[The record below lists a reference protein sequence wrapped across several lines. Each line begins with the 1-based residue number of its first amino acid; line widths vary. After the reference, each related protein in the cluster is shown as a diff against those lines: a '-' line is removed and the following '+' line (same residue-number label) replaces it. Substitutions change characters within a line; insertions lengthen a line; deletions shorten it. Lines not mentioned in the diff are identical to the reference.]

1 MFHISIPLESWLVA
15 LSKIFYDRELAVSE
29 RRIKPASIFQNSS
42 LILGKQIIHILPDG
56 HVNLPILVNQTTPI
70 RIDLVRFDFEK
81 KTNETITIT
90 KKEIKKIKK
99 HSAINVSK
107 SEPDSAWV
115 FHYAVKKIGL
125 YQLQRVV
132 DESNLEVR
140 RMVSEAVVVRC
151 PSAAIRH
158 VAPHKCKGEL
168 SNFHLEVDATPP
180 VEVKYS
186 KTINGEEMGY
196 TVLTIPS
203 ELTDSPLETKKTGS
217 AIMSMTSEALVDI
230 SWALSQS
237 TAIPL
242 NESLGVSGSWLY
254 QIHEVR
260 DGCGNVVGYSD
271 SPQKESKLGRR
282 SDISTLE
289 QVFFVHERPKA
300 TLHNC
305 DSQNPLKV
313 AKGESKSLPLRLS
326 SADKQPE
333 TSMYQ
338 ISYIFTPQ
346 QGVDFDQ
353 EHLEKTSRVE
363 FTTHYPG
370 GSHEIHD
377 PGLYTLSTVRN
388 EFCEGDILEPSSC
401 LLLTP
406 PEPNLSIQTQPI
418 ADKCAGRSS
427 GIIVDLDLVGTPP
440 FRISYSERRTGGGP
454 VIPKFA
460 KTDLLHSQ
468 LQLKPEHA
476 GHYRYEFVD
485 ISDAVYKHP
494 RSLNRQNLVV
504 EQDVKPL
511 ASARLL
517 DPHPARRTCI
527 GETVALG
534 VQLSGEAPWKL
545 EYEVI
550 HNGRRGKKTVENI
563 EEGIYTLETDQLNS
577 GGDFTIALTSVT
589 DQTGCKSFLE
599 QETKIQVAL
608 QRPKAAFGFIE
619 GKQSIHAL
627 EGKKLEIPLR
637 LQGDPPWTIKYRNL
651 DFPDDGSRQRTFYNS
666 NDRLETNDAG
676 VYELTEIKDAI
687 CPGSV
692 DASLNVFKVA
702 WIPRPAVHISDSTAV
717 EAKGGKYVKNA
728 VCEGDEDAVGISF
741 TGTPPFAVEY
751 TRRARTEKGS
761 PSTSLAKFSA
771 GLNVASIKMETS
783 KAGLYD
789 YTVDKLG
796 DSSYNYDP
804 RKFLPLKIEQRVHS
818 NPTARFTHI
827 GKTYKYCLEDDAG
840 GENVP
845 ITLSGLAPFY
855 LEIGIKHHSSSKQE
869 VLYLHDIEGYSYNLH
884 IPHKI
889 LALGTHIVTIRRVR
903 DAHGCDL
910 ELASD
915 APHVQVSVAEVPSIT
930 ALEPQEDFCVGD
942 RISFILSGIPPFNVY
957 YTFQNQDRKA
967 AASNTNFR
975 RLAEKPG
982 DFRIT
987 AVSDQKSTEACKART
1002 DIVRTIHEMPSA
1014 RISKGKVTTTD
1025 IHEGGQAEILF
1036 EFGGTPPFEFTY
1048 TRSENVSK
1056 GKKSQVLET
1065 KSDISYEH
1073 QKVVL
1078 ASDEGVYEVISIK
1091 DKYCAFSTQ
1100 TVSGKRGQKLLMYP

>member
-1 MFHISIPLESWLVA
+1 MSGQPLGELGCPLAKVESSA
-15 LSKIFYDRELAVSE
+15 TINPEK
-29 RRIKPASIFQNSS
+29 NSFCIGPS
-42 LILGKQIIHILPDG
+42 NN
-56 HVNLPILVNQTTPI
+56 HVNLPILVNQTTPT
-70 RIDLVRFDFEK
+70 RIDLVRFDFE
-81 KTNETITIT
+81 TNRNETITIT

-107 SEPDSAWV
+107 SEPESAWV
-115 FHYAVKKIGL
+115 LHHAVQKTGL

-132 DESNLEVR
+132 DQSNLEVR
-140 RMVSEAVVVRC
+140 RTVSEAVVVRC

-158 VAPHKCKGEL
+158 VTRHKCKGEL

-180 VEVKYS
+180 IEVKYS
-186 KTINGEEMGY
+186 KTINGEGMGY
-196 TVLTIPS
+196 TVLNIPS
-203 ELTDSPLETKKTGS
+203 ELTDSPLETRKTSS
-217 AIMSMTSEALVDI
+217 AIMSTTPEAGDI
-230 SWALSQS
+230 SWALGQS

-242 NESLGVSGSWLY
+242 NESLGVSGFWLY

-260 DGCGNVVGYSD
+260 DGCGNVVEYSD
-271 SPQKESKLGRR
+271 APQKEPKLGRR
-282 SDISTLE
+282 SDLSTLQ
-289 QVFFVHERPKA
+289 QVFSVHERPKA
-300 TLHNC
+300 TLHSC
-305 DSQNPLKV
+305 DSQKPLKV
-313 AKGESKSLPLRLS
+313 AKGESKNLPLRIS
-326 SADKQPE
+326 SADKEPE
-333 TSMYQ
+333 SSMYQ
-338 ISYIFTPQ
+338 ISYLFMPQ
-346 QGVDFDQ
+346 QGKGFDQ
-353 EHLEKTSRVE
+353 EQLEKASRVE
-363 FTTHYPG
+363 FTTHYSG
-370 GSHEIHD
+370 GSHEISD
-377 PGLYTLSTVRN
+377 PGLYTLSTVWSD
-388 EFCEGDILEPSSC
+388 FCEGEILEPSSC

-406 PEPNLSIQTQPI
+406 PEPNLSITTQPI
-418 ADKCAGRSS
+418 ADECAGRSS
-427 GIIVDLDLVGTPP
+427 GIVVDLDLAGTPP
-440 FRISYSERRTGGGP
+440 FRISYSERRTGGGLVVP
-454 VIPKFA
+454 RIA

-468 LQLKPEHA
+468 LRLKPEHA
-476 GHYRYEFVD
+476 GHYKYEFVD

-494 RSLNRQNLVV
+494 RSLSRQNLVV

-511 ASARLL
+511 ASARIL

-527 GETVALG
+527 GETVKLG

-545 EYEVI
+545 EYEII
-550 HNGRRGKKTVENI
+550 HNGRREKKTVENV
-563 EEGIYTLETDQLNS
+563 EEGIYTLDTDTLNS
-577 GGDFTIALTSVT
+577 GGDYTVALTSVA
-589 DQTGCKSFLE
+589 DKTGCKSFLE

-619 GKQSIHAL
+619 GQQSIHAL

-651 DFPDDGSRQRTFYNS
+651 DFPDNGSRQHTFYNS
-666 NDRLETNDAG
+666 NDRLETNEAG

-692 DASLNVFKVA
+692 DALLNVFKVA

-717 EAKGGKYVKNA
+717 ETKGGKYVKNA
-728 VCEGDEDAVGISF
+728 VCEGDEDAVSISF

-751 TRRARTEKGS
+751 NRRAKTDKGS
-761 PSTSLAKFSA
+761 PTPSLAKFSA

-789 YTVDKLG
+789 YTVERLG

-804 RKFLPLKIEQRVHS
+804 RKFSPLKIEQRVH
-818 NPTARFTHI
+818 PKPAARFTQI

-869 VLYLHDIEGYSYNLH
+869 VLQLHDIEGYSYNLH

-915 APHVQVSVAEVPSIT
+915 APHVQVSVAEVPTIT
-930 ALEPQEDFCVGD
+930 ALEPQDDFCVGD
-942 RISFILSGIPPFNVY
+942 RISFILSGIPPFNVH

-967 AASNTNFR
+967 AVSNTNFR

-1002 DIVRTIHEMPSA
+1002 DIGRTIHEMPSA
-1014 RISKGKVTTTD
+1014 RISRGKVTTTD

-1036 EFGGTPPFEFTY
+1036 EFGGTPPFEFT
-1048 TRSENVSK
+1048 
-1056 GKKSQVLET
+1056 
-1065 KSDISYEH
+1065 
-1073 QKVVL
+1073 
-1078 ASDEGVYEVISIK
+1078 
-1091 DKYCAFSTQ
+1091 
-1100 TVSGKRGQKLLMYP
+1100 